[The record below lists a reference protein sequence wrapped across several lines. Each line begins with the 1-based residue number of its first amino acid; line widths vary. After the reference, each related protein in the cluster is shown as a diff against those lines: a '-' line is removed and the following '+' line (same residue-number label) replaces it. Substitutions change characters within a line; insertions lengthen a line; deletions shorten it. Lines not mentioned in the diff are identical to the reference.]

1 MLRIQPLGSPLDGG
15 HLWNQQQRGLRSNSA
30 FQEALLAETQDE
42 ANAAPSTALVPL
54 AAAPV
59 AAAGLPARPGI
70 TSVADR
76 SRRQASA
83 QYRLRQGATGPI
95 LLDIVV

>member
-42 ANAAPSTALVPL
+42 ANVAPTTALISV
-54 AAAPV
+54 APV
-59 AAAGLPARPGI
+59 ATTGLPARPGI
-70 TSVADR
+70 TSAADR
-76 SRRQASA
+76 SRRQVSA
-83 QYRLRQGATGPI
+83 QYRLRHSATGPI